1 MKTLLTA
8 LLALSLGGCA
18 TLTADAEQSISV
30 VTEPAGASCILANQ
44 VGSWSVAKTPGTALV
59 TRSFSPLAIQCKK
72 DGLSGSQTLEAQTR
86 GRAYGNILLLGI
98 PAAVDASTG
107 KGYEYDP
114 ENVSIVLK

>member
-1 MKTLLTA
+1 MKTLCAVLC
-8 LLALSLGGCA
+8 ALSLGGCA

-30 VTEPAGASCILANQ
+30 VTEPAGASCGLVNQ
-44 VGSWSVAKTPGTALV
+44 AGNWSIAQTPGAELV
-59 TRSFSPLAIQCKK
+59 TRSFSPLVIHCTK
-72 DGLSGSQTLEAQTR
+72 DGLGGSQTLEAQTR

-114 ENVSIVLK
+114 ENASIVLK